1 MYVSSRRN
9 VGMTVIYDVR
19 RKSQKVV
26 NRLDLLGRTKEDLRQ
41 LNVIRKDAHCALQM
55 KVLCTLYRLEMFS
68 LWRWNFGK
76 RYVK

>member
-1 MYVSSRRN
+1 
-9 VGMTVIYDVR
+9 MTVIYDVR

-26 NRLDLLGRTKEDLRQ
+26 NRLDLLGRTKKDFRQ
-41 LNVIRKDAHCALQM
+41 LSVIRKDAHCTLQM

-68 LWRWNFGK
+68 LRRWNFGR

>member
-26 NRLDLLGRTKEDLRQ
+26 NRLDLLCRT
-41 LNVIRKDAHCALQM
+41 RKI
-55 KVLCTLYRLEMFS
+55 S
-68 LWRWNFGK
+68 GS
-76 RYVK
+76 